1 MPKSHSTVLDI
12 DQAATMVHRSVR
24 TLRGWVSKGW
34 LPVSR
39 QGGKGRGDRSRFLLH
54 DVLAA
59 ERRARN
65 GK

>member
-1 MPKSHSTVLDI
+1 MPRPSTVLDI
-12 DQAATMVHRSVR
+12 DQAAVMTHRSVR

-34 LPVSR
+34 LKVVK
-39 QGGKGRGDRSRFLLH
+39 QGGKGRGDRSTFLLH

-59 ERRARN
+59 ERRARS